1 MNIYIFKRLVFLDEI
16 MNKPL
21 VESESICNCI
31 LNAACISALSFT
43 ALLTKV
49 TLVCLNRLN
58 AEGAVKANLSEATME
73 ESIGLLIPPPLSSS
87 LIASIGLSKF
97 EVFNVNPPPHF
108 LPIVLKEEATDP
120 RTPQSSFS
128 GREQWSP

>member
-1 MNIYIFKRLVFLDEI
+1 MIPPVPAARPAGPCPEQELKNNLLIWF
-16 MNKPL
+16 
-21 VESESICNCI
+21 CI

-58 AEGAVKANLSEATME
+58 AEGAMKANLSEATME
-73 ESIGLLIPPPLSSS
+73 EIIGLLIPPPLFSS

-108 LPIVLKEEATDP
+108 LLIVLKEEATDP

-128 GREQWSP
+128 GRERWSP